1 MAFSSSKPTFVLISG
16 GWHRADYWSEVA
28 ADLRVEGHGVIPLA
42 LPSAS
47 SDPDVTFLDDL
58 TSVRDVIRKETEHGG
73 RDVVIAT
80 HSLGTVVG
88 ASAIKGFTAAAAA
101 DADKAKGMLTPPP
114 EGDSDNDSE
123 IDEDVHQST
132 ATAPATVPD
141 ELSMQDEHEPPRR
154 GHVIGFVTV
163 ATGFVPTGACFLAA
177 LGGTPPPL
185 WRYVSE
191 PRVLTTDEDDL
202 ADDGSDTTTR
212 AFCAVRV
219 SAREA
224 FYGDLPVEE
233 GERWVARLLPQ
244 GSKAVAEGG
253 EHVYAGWLDVPCW
266 SLVATEDRAFPY
278 EGQKASIQA
287 ARDAG
292 ADIWSEEIAA
302 SHSPMLSRPAE
313 TADFLRRAAVAF
325 EEKASSPWRK

>member
-58 TSVRDVIRKETEHGG
+58 TSVRDVIRKETELGG

-123 IDEDVHQST
+123 INEDIHQST

-191 PRVLTTDEDDL
+191 PRVLTTDADDL

-233 GERWVARLLPQ
+233 GER
-244 GSKAVAEGG
+244 
-253 EHVYAGWLDVPCW
+253 
-266 SLVATEDRAFPY
+266 LVATEDRAFPY

-292 ADIWSEEIAA
+292 ADIWSEGDCGEPLAHAEPAGFGLWA
-302 SHSPMLSRPAE
+302 SITILAITPN
-313 TADFLRRAAVAF
+313 AVGD
-325 EEKASSPWRK
+325 SV